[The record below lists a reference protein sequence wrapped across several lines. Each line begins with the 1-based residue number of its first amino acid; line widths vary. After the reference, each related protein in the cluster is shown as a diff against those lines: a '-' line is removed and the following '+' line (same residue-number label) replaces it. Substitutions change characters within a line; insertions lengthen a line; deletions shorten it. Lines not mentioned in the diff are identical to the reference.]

1 MAMVRMTMEE
11 IKKIMTP
18 ERRQREIEEMRRHP
32 IVIDEDCPEI
42 TPDLIGKRFIPV
54 DRRRKAEAV

>member
-11 IKKIMTP
+11 IEKIMTP
-18 ERRQREIEEMRRHP
+18 ERIQRETEEMRRHP

-54 DRRRKAEAV
+54 DRKRRAEAV